1 MKRKMRKAKERMVI
15 FNLKFKFVLILSLS
29 IAITGAICG
38 TYIFFASKGQLT
50 AEMKKRGMFMAAHLA
65 HDEDMEVAIR
75 VHQRAF
81 FDAPI
86 RRLRQLD
93 SEKELAFCRVI
104 LASGEIIA
112 QETRPWLKTSANN
125 IPLKFASIDNE
136 GGYID
141 YYFKSSK
148 ERLHIFHARVIEKG
162 VVEEEALAGQF
173 LGVPEKKRFLATV
186 QIGLTPEK
194 LNREIMTTI
203 WVIIVPFSIA
213 IVVGG
218 IVIYFFV
225 TKLIVNPIQDLRKAT
240 ARVASGD
247 WTQDIPVKK
256 KDEIGLLASSL
267 NHMTTNLKKYLKE
280 KESAIEAHQKAL
292 ADTKHAKELSEL
304 KSNFLST
311 VSHELRT
318 PLTSIMGFTKLI
330 QKKFTQEITPVIPA
344 TDVATQKLYKRMTEN
359 MTFVLKETE
368 RLSRLLDDLL
378 DLSKIE
384 AGKVE
389 WHMQN
394 LRLRDLV
401 TSSVNA
407 FRPLIVEKGLHI
419 ETKYLGP
426 DCMVYGDRDR
436 LVQVITNLLSNAMK
450 FTEKG
455 GITCKVEASADTVK
469 VSVIDEGTGIDSK
482 DITKL
487 FQRFVRA
494 GDTLSD
500 KPKGTGLG
508 LVICKEIVE
517 HHGGSIFAES
527 QLGIGSTFSF
537 VLPIIKESK
546 GAEL

>member
-1 MKRKMRKAKERMVI
+1 MKRETKKAKERRAI

-38 TYIFFASKGQLT
+38 TYIFFASKDQLKE
-50 AEMKKRGMFMAAHLA
+50 EMKTRGTFMATYLA
-65 HDEDMEVAIR
+65 HDEDMEAAIKVR
-75 VHQRAF
+75 QRAF
-81 FDAPI
+81 FNAPL

-93 SEKELAFCRVI
+93 SEEELAFCRVI
-104 LASGEIIA
+104 LASGQVIA
-112 QETRPWLKTSANN
+112 QETRPWMKTSANN
-125 IPLKFASIDNE
+125 IPLTFASIDNE

-148 ERLHIFHARVIEKG
+148 ERLHIFHAPVIEKG

-173 LGVPEKKRFLATV
+173 LGMPEEKQFLATV
-186 QIGLTPEK
+186 QIALTQEK
-194 LNREIMTTI
+194 LNKEIMTTI
-203 WVIIVPFSIA
+203 WLIIVPFSIA
-213 IVVGG
+213 VVAGG
-218 IVIYFFV
+218 IAIYFFV
-225 TKLIVNPIQDLRKAT
+225 AKLIVNPIQDLRKAT
-240 ARVASGD
+240 DRVASGD
-247 WTQDIPVKK
+247 WTQEIPVKK

-267 NHMTTNLKKYLKE
+267 NHMTANLKKYLKE
-280 KESAIEAHQKAL
+280 KESATEARQKAL
-292 ADTKHAKELSEL
+292 ADAKHSAELSEL

-330 QKKFTQEITPVIPA
+330 QKKFTQEIAPVIPA
-344 TDVATQKLYKRMTEN
+344 TDVAAQNLCKKMTEN
-359 MTFVLKETE
+359 MAFVLKETE
-368 RLSRLLDDLL
+368 RLSHLLDDLL

-407 FRPLIVEKGLHI
+407 FRLLIVEKGLRI

-436 LVQVITNLLSNAMK
+436 LVQVIINLLSNAMK
-450 FTEKG
+450 YTAKG
-455 GITCKVEASADTVK
+455 GITCSVEASVDTVK
-469 VSVIDEGTGIDSK
+469 VSVIDTGTGIDSK
-482 DITKL
+482 DIPKL
-487 FQRFVRA
+487 FRRFIQA
-494 GDTLSD
+494 GDTLPD

-508 LVICKEIVE
+508 LAICKEIVE

-546 GAEL
+546 DAEL